1 MSEAV
6 CLMVPE
12 MRGMRF
18 LKIFMYFI
26 KVKYWLQGRGE
37 KRDAV
42 KGWTVKGLQYQVMGN
57 GLKYMGFEVN
67 FENKGF
73 LRSERI

>member
-1 MSEAV
+1 
-6 CLMVPE
+6 MVPKI
-12 MRGMRF
+12 RDMRF
-18 LKIFMYFI
+18 LKIFIYFI
-26 KVKYWLQGRGE
+26 DVKYWLQERGE

-42 KGWTVKGLQYQVMGN
+42 KGWTVKELQYQAMGN
-57 GLKYMGFEVN
+57 RLKYTGFEVN